1 MTYGSE
7 LRVSSGM
14 TTQRAVG
21 VIGMMWWWG
30 GDHMGAA
37 GWIGMA
43 FMILFWVA
51 VVIGVIYLVRYLAVR
66 PGADRWHGRPPEW
79 REPSSFGPGQGKSD
93 ALRILEE
100 RYARG
105 DIEQEEFQRRKADLT
120 S

>member
-1 MTYGSE
+1 
-7 LRVSSGM
+7 
-14 TTQRAVG
+14 VG

-51 VVIGVIYLVRYLAVR
+51 VVIGVIYLVRYLVAR
-66 PGADRWHGRPPEW
+66 PGADRWHERPPEW
-79 REPSSFGPGQGKSD
+79 REPGSFGPGQGKPD
-93 ALRILEE
+93 ALRLLEE